1 MASLPVRLVLLAFGL
16 FAYLAFLA
24 TFAAAVAFL
33 SGAPVAEWLGRP
45 PREPAYGEALGT
57 AVAVDLALLALFAV
71 QHTVMARPA
80 FKARWTRVVPA
91 TAERSVFVL
100 ATCLVLVLLLLC
112 WRPIA
117 GDAWRVEGPIA
128 VALWSLA
135 AAGWALLLLSSFLID
150 HFELFGVRQ
159 ALDAFRGRPHR
170 PAPFRERGPYRLV
183 RHPLMLGFV
192 IAFWACPAMT
202 WDRLLFAAVATAYI
216 ALLGLVVEERDL
228 LAAHG
233 EAYADYRRRV
243 PRLLPWPR
251 PRARG

>member
-1 MASLPVRLVLLAFGL
+1 MPSATGRLALLLFGL
-16 FAYLAFLA
+16 SCYALFLA
-24 TFAAAVAFL
+24 TFAAAIAFL
-33 SGAPVAEWLGRP
+33 SGAPVAEWLGRA
-45 PREPAYGEALGT
+45 PRAPASGQDTIA
-57 AVAVDLALLALFAV
+57 AAVDLALLALFAV

-80 FKARWTRVVPA
+80 FKRRWTRVVPA
-91 TAERSVFVL
+91 AAERSVFVL
-100 ATCLVLVLLLLC
+100 ASSAVLVLLVLE

-117 GDAWRVEGPIA
+117 GDAWRVEGPAA

-135 AAGWALLLLSSFLID
+135 AGGWALLLVSSFLID

-159 ALDAFRGRPHR
+159 VLDAFRSRPHR

-233 EAYADYRRRV
+233 AAYADYRRRV